1 MTRNRK
7 PPAIRPRGLP
17 YFCAMPTRY
26 DPRKGW
32 FILMVFLTLSPG
44 LHAQTNDGR
53 RNDSSLRRE
62 EDAWHALRLQ
72 ALRAEDGWLNL
83 AGLHWLSEGD
93 NRFGSGA
100 DDDLRFP
107 EGRIPAKAGILV
119 RKGFEVRLLTDE
131 ASGVK
136 VDGQP
141 VREALVFDTGS
152 FRTPVL
158 SCGSLRWTIIRRS
171 ERLGV
176 RLRDL
181 EHPALKSF
189 KGVDRYPVDSGWL
202 VNARLERNPFPRTIP
217 ITNVLGQTNLLPSP
231 GRLVI
236 NLDGKTYA
244 LDALEEGEELFIL
257 FGDDTNGNGSYASGR
272 FLYAARPGPDGMTVL
287 DFNRAINPPCAF
299 TPYAT
304 CPLPPR
310 QNILPL
316 RVSAGEKD
324 YHIPH

>member
-1 MTRNRK
+1 
-7 PPAIRPRGLP
+7 
-17 YFCAMPTRY
+17 MPTRY

-44 LHAQTNDGR
+44 LHAQTKGR
-53 RNDSSLRRE
+53 SVHDTSLRKE

-83 AGLHWLSEGD
+83 AGLYWLKEGE
-93 NRFGSGA
+93 NSFGSGT

-107 EGRIPAKAGILV
+107 EGRIQAKAGILA
-119 RKGFEVRLLTDE
+119 RKGFEVRLLTNE

-136 VDGQP
+136 VDGQA

-158 SCGSLRWTIIRRS
+158 SCGPLRWTIIRRS

-181 EHPALKSF
+181 DHPALKNF
-189 KGVDRYPVDSGWL
+189 TGVERYPVDRTWL
-202 VNARLERNPFPRTIP
+202 VDAWLERNPFPKTIP

-231 GRLVI
+231 GRLI
-236 NLDGKTYA
+236 FTWQGSTYA

-272 FLYAARPGPDGMTVL
+272 FLYAARPGADGRTVL

-316 RVSAGEKD
+316 SVSAGEKD
-324 YHIPH
+324 YHTSH